1 MTAWPSIDRARVIET
16 PRLRLRDWR
25 DADLAPFA
33 AMNADPDVMRFFPSV
48 LTREE
53 SDEGVGRIKLSF
65 DARGW
70 GFWAAEH
77 KADRKF
83 IGFIGLNVPT
93 WAAHFTP
100 CVDVGWRL
108 ARSHWGQ
115 GLATEGARAA
125 LAFGFRELALNEV
138 VSITVPDNAPSR
150 NVMSK
155 LGMTRDEAGD
165 FDHPRIPEGS
175 PRRRHVLYRLSR
187 ENYLRQQS

>member
-1 MTAWPSIDRARVIET
+1 MSLPMTDRTRVLET

-25 DADLAPFA
+25 DEDLAPFA
-33 AMNADPDVMRFFPSV
+33 AMNADPEVMRFFPDVQS
-48 LTREE
+48 REE
-53 SDEGVGRIKLSF
+53 SDEGAARIRLSF
-65 DARGW
+65 DVRGW

-77 KADRKF
+77 KPDNRF
-83 IGFIGLNVPT
+83 IGFIGLNVPLWT
-93 WAAHFTP
+93 AHFTP

-108 ARSHWGQ
+108 ARPYWGQ

-125 LAFGFRELALNEV
+125 LAFGFGELLLPEV

-150 NVMSK
+150 NVMAK
-155 LGMTRDEAGD
+155 LGMAHDTGGD